1 MPGGVAKARFGGWI
15 ETFFKVLIPWDQG
28 PINIKLGTKHV
39 AQRKLVIFC
48 SIKLSMLVALYAS
61 SFACKCAN
69 FTDQNIMQWGT

>member
-39 AQRKLVIFC
+39 AQ
-48 SIKLSMLVALYAS
+48 
-61 SFACKCAN
+61 
-69 FTDQNIMQWGT
+69 